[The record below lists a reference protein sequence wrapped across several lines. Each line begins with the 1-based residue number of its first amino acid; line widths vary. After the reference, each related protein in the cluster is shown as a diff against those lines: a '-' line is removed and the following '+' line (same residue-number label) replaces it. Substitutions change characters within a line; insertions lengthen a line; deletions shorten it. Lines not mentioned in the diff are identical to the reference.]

1 MTGSSCA
8 SDVVLPKHIKGS
20 GIRSAL
26 RRTCQG
32 SIDGLPDVDLG
43 DGWLVTKPLELKPG
57 QLPPS
62 LVTQCLNAVQREAS
76 KLPANES
83 EERVFKRRFPRSKSD
98 ALLKRGCNLE
108 GVAMNA
114 ALRVIEDWMLVLK
127 SFATAEEVPHVIAAL
142 AHGETEDAGLTLEQ
156 NEAVLSPRS
165 SSNPDPDQTIKSKHQ
180 AVSKSPQRYWPNLG
194 EPLVPPASHILGAAL
209 RCAVPSPHDL
219 RQRQQRRQQKLTSSD
234 FSTLT
239 RPVTPAWEF
248 FEDMQK
254 AMELEETKG
263 LDKSWPFTAERQALR
278 RAAGMRNSKLS
289 PSCVKAKEKEVQ
301 AGSKRRAPFSVNL
314 QLRLT
319 SDQPWAN
326 YRKSDGLRATF
337 TSFSPQVFNSRPEP
351 PPGDIPGPG
360 TYTLPSFGGSQRAK
374 YPSAGRPRTALGE
387 LTLSQS
393 SRFGY

>member
-8 SDVVLPKHIKGS
+8 SDEQPKHIKGA

-26 RRTCQG
+26 RRTCRG
-32 SIDGLPDVDLG
+32 AVDDLPDVDLG
-43 DGWLVTKPLELKPG
+43 DGWRVSKPSELKPG
-57 QLPPS
+57 QLPLS
-62 LVTQCLNAVQREAS
+62 LVTQCQQAVQREAS

-127 SFATAEEVPHVIAAL
+127 SFASTEELPHVIAAL
-142 AHGETEDAGLTLEQ
+142 VHGETEDADLNLIQ
-156 NEAVLSPRS
+156 NEAALSAHS
-165 SSNPDPDQTIKSKHQ
+165 LSNPESDQKVKSKHQ
-180 AVSKSPQRYWPNLG
+180 TVSKSPRRYWPNIG
-194 EPLVPPASHILGAAL
+194 EPLAPPASHILGAAL
-209 RCAVPSPHDL
+209 RSAVPLPPDL
-219 RQRQQRRQQKLTSSD
+219 RQRQQRRHQKLKSSD

-263 LDKSWPFTAERQALR
+263 LDKSWPFTAERQALHH
-278 RAAGMRNSKLS
+278 AAGMRNSKLS

-314 QLRLT
+314 RLRLS

-326 YRKSDGLRATF
+326 YRESDGLRATF

-374 YPSAGRPRTALGE
+374 YPPVGRPRTALGE
-387 LTLSQS
+387 LSLSQS